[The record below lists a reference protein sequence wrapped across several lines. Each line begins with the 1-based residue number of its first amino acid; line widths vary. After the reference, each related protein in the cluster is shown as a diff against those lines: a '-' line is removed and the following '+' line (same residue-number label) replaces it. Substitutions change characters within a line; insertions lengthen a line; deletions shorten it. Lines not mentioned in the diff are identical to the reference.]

1 MRPADRISDAAYT
14 ELLAIYEHD
23 RHVFS
28 ACFAVG
34 SLRMLANR
42 HGINPDL

>member
-1 MRPADRISDAAYT
+1 MRPADCLSDAAYT
-14 ELLAIYEHD
+14 ELLAIYELD

-34 SLRMLANR
+34 SLRKLASR

>member
-1 MRPADRISDAAYT
+1 MRPADRISDAAYDG
-14 ELLAIYEHD
+14 LIVIYEHD

-34 SLRMLANR
+34 SLRKLASR